1 MSHRAPHLQ
10 QFVGTLD
17 SALRQR
23 VPPGAAPAPVAER
36 ILTALASPAEA
47 GLDGTGRHSTDERL
61 AVQEHLPR
69 ALDTAAGPE
78 SPVAAVGRA
87 LQDIAPELD
96 WRRRPGSDSDAD
108 FFGGHANATV
118 LGYGGLEQR
127 RDVTVGL
134 SLVAPGIR
142 YPDHNHPPEEVYL
155 VLSPG
160 EWWQA
165 GGAWH
170 EPGIGGIVHNPP
182 GIMHAMRAGD
192 APLLAVWLLWME
204 G

>member
-1 MSHRAPHLQ
+1 MSGRSAELQ
-10 QFVGTLD
+10 QFVGAIG
-17 SALRQR
+17 SALDQR
-23 VPPGAAPAPVAER
+23 IGPGDAPGPVV
-36 ILTALASPAEA
+36 
-47 GLDGTGRHSTDERL
+47 ERL
-61 AVQEHLPR
+61 LEALSEPGETGEGGTTDSPPVLKHLPR
-69 ALDTAAGPE
+69 ALRSAADPDA
-78 SPVAAVGRA
+78 PVSAVGQA
-87 LQDIAPELD
+87 LEALAPELD
-96 WRRRPGSDSDAD
+96 WRRRPGSEAAGSG
-108 FFGGHANATV
+108 FFNGHANATV
-118 LGYGGLEQR
+118 LGNGGLEQR

-134 SLVAPGIR
+134 SLVAPGVR

-165 GGAWH
+165 GGTWH

-182 GIMHAMRAGD
+182 GIMHAMRAGE